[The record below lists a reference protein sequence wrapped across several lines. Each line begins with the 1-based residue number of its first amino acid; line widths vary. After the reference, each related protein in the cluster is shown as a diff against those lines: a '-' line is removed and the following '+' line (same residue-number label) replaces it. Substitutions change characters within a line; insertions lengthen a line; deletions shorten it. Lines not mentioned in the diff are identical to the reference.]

1 MERLNKEDY
10 NRAKGCLKR
19 YNYNCINIINIQS
32 DILSLSV
39 APMDGLPKT
48 PYSVGNITLNK
59 VIQLEENPNLQKS
72 IKEYK
77 AVVQAIQLVNEESRL
92 IFEKEF
98 RESKY
103 KWDVINEL
111 NKSEETYKRRK
122 RELIYAVH
130 NELNKIESDLQP

>member
-19 YNYNCINIINIQS
+19 YNYNCINIMNIQS
-32 DILSLSV
+32 DILSLSI
-39 APMDGLPKT
+39 APLDGLPKA
-48 PYSVGNITLNK
+48 PYKIGNITLNK
-59 VIQLEENPNLQKS
+59 VIQLEENPDLQKS

-77 AVVQAIQLVNEESRL
+77 AVIQAIQLVNEESKL

-130 NELNKIESDLQP
+130 NELNKMEADLQP

>member
-1 MERLNKEDY
+1 MERLSKEDY
-10 NRAKGCLKR
+10 NRAKECLKR

-32 DILSLSV
+32 DILSLSI
-39 APMDGLPKT
+39 APMDGLPKA
-48 PYSVGNITLNK
+48 PYSVGDTTLNK
-59 VIQLEENPNLQKS
+59 VIQLQENPQLQRS

-77 AVVQAIQLVNEESRL
+77 AVVQALQLVDEDCKL

-103 KWDVINEL
+103 KWAVIDEL

-122 RELIYAVH
+122 RELIYEVH
-130 NELNKIESDLQP
+130 NELNKK

>member
-1 MERLNKEDY
+1 MERLSKEDY
-10 NRAKGCLKR
+10 NKAKGCLKR
-19 YNYNCINIINIQS
+19 YNYNCINIINIQN

-39 APMDGLPKT
+39 SPCDGLPKA

-59 VIQLEENPNLQKS
+59 VIQLEENKNLQKS

-77 AVVQAIQLVNEESRL
+77 AVVQALQLVNEESKL

-103 KWDVINEL
+103 KWDVISEL

-122 RELIYAVH
+122 RELIYKVH
-130 NELNKIESDLQP
+130 NELNKLEADLQP

>member
-1 MERLNKEDY
+1 MERLNKDEY

-32 DILSLSV
+32 DILSISI
-39 APMDGLPKT
+39 APIDGLPKA
-48 PYSVGNITLNK
+48 PYNVGNITLNK

-72 IKEYK
+72 IREYK
-77 AVVQAIQLVNEESRL
+77 AVVQAIQLVSEESIL

-103 KWDVINEL
+103 KWDVIREL

-130 NELNKIESDLQP
+130 NELNKIESNLQP

>member
-1 MERLNKEDY
+1 M
-10 NRAKGCLKR
+10 
-19 YNYNCINIINIQS
+19 NIQS

-39 APMDGLPKT
+39 APCDGLPRA
-48 PYSVGNITLNK
+48 PYSVGNTTLNK
-59 VIQLEENPNLQKS
+59 VIQLEDNKSLQNS
-72 IKEYK
+72 IREYK
-77 AVVQAIQLVNEESRL
+77 AVVQALSLVNDESKL

-103 KWDVINEL
+103 KWDVIDEL

-130 NELNKIESDLQP
+130 NELNKKL